1 MLDNLGR
8 YLFVDSGALIFDA
21 SFGLRCVALL
31 GRNGLSLDQ
40 QVFFIIINVKIQRTS
55 PL

>member
-1 MLDNLGR
+1 MLNNLKS
-8 YLFVDSGALIFDA
+8 YLFVDSGALFFDA

-31 GRNGLSLDQ
+31 GRSGLSLDQ